1 MGSGYPS
8 FLAISLKK
16 NAFTFMKS
24 AFTEDNLQI
33 FSKNAITGGEKY
45 KAIKMNLPKLNT

>member
-1 MGSGYPS
+1 
-8 FLAISLKK
+8 
-16 NAFTFMKS
+16 MKS

-45 KAIKMNLPKLNT
+45 KAMKLNLPKLNT